1 MLTFPTDY
9 GYFLFG
15 VGVMVVGAGKW
26 GKIVWNMQNTS
37 LSLNKNDTNS
47 VLNMTWKIRMYN
59 LILLEFG
66 HYNR

>member
-1 MLTFPTDY
+1 MLTFPTD
-9 GYFLFG
+9 FMVISFG

-26 GKIVWNMQNTS
+26 GKNCVKYAKHFV
-37 LSLNKNDTNS
+37 LFEYDTNS
-47 VLNMTWKIRMYN
+47 LLNMTWKIRMYN

>member
-1 MLTFPTDY
+1 
-9 GYFLFG
+9 
-15 VGVMVVGAGKW
+15 MVVGAGKW
-26 GKIVWNMQNTS
+26 GGGGEIVWNKQNTS

>member
-1 MLTFPTDY
+1 
-9 GYFLFG
+9 
-15 VGVMVVGAGKW
+15 MVVGAGKW
-26 GKIVWNMQNTS
+26 EEIVWNKQNTS